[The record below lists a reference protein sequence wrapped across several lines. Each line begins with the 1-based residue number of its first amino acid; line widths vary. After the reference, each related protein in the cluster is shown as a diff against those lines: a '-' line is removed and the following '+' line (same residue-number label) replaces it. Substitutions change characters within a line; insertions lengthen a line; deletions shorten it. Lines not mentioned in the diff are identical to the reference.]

1 MKQVIRFKGN
11 CVRRGD
17 AVTAD
22 REAVRSVVNI
32 PVRIR
37 KTCDDVLRRMGSS
50 GRVTVPAGAELGDGV
65 MEFMVELQLRP
76 HARGIDEHAFWNE
89 VHRRL
94 GAERPA
100 VDVKRATSEDGAS
113 GRVADKRGKLPR
125 DGSPPILKPQ
135 DGPGE
140 DPALVNP
147 QPRGPQPLGPTVSR
161 PMPQAPQAPGP
172 GRLGPKPVVP
182 SPRGLH
188 SVPPEAAP
196 ESEPE
201 LDRPEHRPLDRAPLG
216 LGSDGDGEADVGVPT
231 PRNLPDDQSAP
242 PPIELVGPEREWI
255 EAHCDQSEECLVIKL
270 SDPGSPLVILRL
282 PAEGWDGVASAGP
295 RGMDQ
300 NKIGVGMNLS
310 ELLADRGVMRTGL
323 SMLYE
328 FEILSDEE

>member
-1 MKQVIRFKGN
+1 MKQLIRFKGN

-65 MEFMVELQLRP
+65 MEFMVELHLRP
-76 HARGIDEHAFWNE
+76 HTRRIDEHAFWNE

-94 GAERPA
+94 GAERPV
-100 VDVKRATSEDGAS
+100 VDVKRAASEGGAS
-113 GRVADKRGKLPR
+113 DRVADERENLPR

-135 DGPGE
+135 DRPGE
-140 DPALVNP
+140 DPAPVNP
-147 QPRGPQPLGPTVSR
+147 QPRGPQPLGPTVSG
-161 PMPQAPQAPGP
+161 PMPQAPQSPGP
-172 GRLGPKPVVP
+172 GRLGPKAVVP
-182 SPRGLH
+182 SPGGLDWE
-188 SVPPEAAP
+188 PPEAAP

-201 LDRPEHRPLDRAPLG
+201 PDRPEHRPLDRAPLG
-216 LGSDGDGEADVGVPT
+216 LASDGDGEPDAGVPT
-231 PRNLPDDQSAP
+231 PANLPDDQSAP

-255 EAHCDQSEECLVIKL
+255 EAHCDQVEECLVIKL

-282 PAEGWDGVASAGP
+282 PADGGGGAASAGP
-295 RGMDQ
+295 GGLDQ

-310 ELLADRGVMRTGL
+310 ELLADREVMRTGL
-323 SMLYE
+323 SILGE